1 MSTKAPRGVTDG
13 SQATVTPEKHW
24 GMVIDLT
31 RCIGCETCA
40 VGCKMKNN
48 LADGVW
54 WNRVLTVGGGEL
66 DVVGGTIDHPRA
78 YALPLACQHCE
89 NPPCVKVCPTG
100 AAWRRADGVVLI
112 HEERCIGC
120 RTCIQACPYG
130 VRLFND
136 EVTYA
141 HVPEEVTLGAATAQ
155 DHDVGVVEKCNFC
168 VDRLDQGLDPMCI
181 DVCPAR
187 ARFFGDLNDP
197 ESTVSQLIVERGAE
211 TLHPE
216 LDTRPSVYFIPVEH
230 IRAHPTGLDRLHRE
244 DPAAAQGTR
253 LRDTPEDENAG
264 GGTG

>member
-1 MSTKAPRGVTDG
+1 MAREVPRNITDG
-13 SQATVTPEKHW
+13 SRAHVTAERHW
-24 GMVIDLT
+24 GMVIDLD

-54 WNRVLTVGGGEL
+54 WNRVLTIGGSAL
-66 DVVGGTIDHPRA
+66 DVVGGTVDHPEA

-112 HEERCIGC
+112 HEDKCIGC

-136 EVTYA
+136 DVQYN
-141 HVPEEVTLGAATAQ
+141 HVPPEVVLGAATAQ
-155 DHDVGVVEKCNFC
+155 VHEVGVVEKCNFC
-168 VDRLDQGLDPMCI
+168 VDRLDEGLDPFCI
-181 DVCPAR
+181 DVCPAQ

-197 ESTVSQLIVERGAE
+197 DSTVSQLIEERNAE

-216 LDTRPSVYFIPVEH
+216 LGTRPSVYFIPVNRIET
-230 IRAHPTGLDRLHRE
+230 RVTGLERMEVADQ
-244 DPAAAQGTR
+244 ASAAQGTK
-253 LRDTPEDENAG
+253 LSTNPKHVAHPS
-264 GGTG
+264 